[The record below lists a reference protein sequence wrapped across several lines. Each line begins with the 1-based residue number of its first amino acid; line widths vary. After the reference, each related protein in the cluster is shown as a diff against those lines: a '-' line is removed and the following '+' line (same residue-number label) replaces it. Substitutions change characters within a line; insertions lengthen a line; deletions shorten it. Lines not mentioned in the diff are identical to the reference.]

1 MRSVDLAEDHI
12 QALVAAYPPPRYHA
26 DPYQMRDSIRLGIM
40 FNIVD
45 GDRGEKADLM
55 PLTMAS
61 CYRRASGRRVRQQ
74 VAVPGLELFE
84 V

>member
-1 MRSVDLAEDHI
+1 MSVGLPAVRHGITRTTFDIDIVVDLAEDHI

-45 GDRGEKADLM
+45 GDRGER
-55 PLTMAS
+55 S
-61 CYRRASGRRVRQQ
+61 CSMLQG
-74 VAVPGLELFE
+74 
-84 V
+84 